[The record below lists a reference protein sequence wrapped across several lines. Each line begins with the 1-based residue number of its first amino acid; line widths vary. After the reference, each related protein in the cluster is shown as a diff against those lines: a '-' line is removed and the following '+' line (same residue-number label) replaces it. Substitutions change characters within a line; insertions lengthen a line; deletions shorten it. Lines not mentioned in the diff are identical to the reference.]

1 MSPSLIMLIAG
12 ALVVPVCALWALRWA
27 ARHGELSM
35 PERAALLPFDE
46 EEPVGHG
53 TDLILNR
60 GAAER

>member
-1 MSPSLIMLIAG
+1 MTPSSFMLIAG
-12 ALVVPVCALWALRWA
+12 ALVVPVAALWALHWA
-27 ARHGELSM
+27 IRHGELSM